1 MLVQMP
7 RGSSD
12 QPGTQKA
19 EECSAFEAG
28 LRRDLATAPVV
39 SYETM
44 LGGWSKRALEF
55 SLTLVSMPIWAF
67 VMLTAALI
75 AKLRHSGPVFV
86 THERIGYGGRAFK
99 CYSMR
104 LSPPSAVI
112 ERLHKDEPANDWNS
126 IAQHAEDTRTKWRR
140 SLERLPRLFNV
151 LRGEMAVVGA
161 APLGRDDLEPLKT
174 AKRYYLSMR
183 PGVIGISSVADA
195 DDEHASQYKIY
206 AMAWS
211 HLTDFLILWDAMRG
225 LRTRGELWKPTR
237 RVLKRRDG
245 AVVHSRRRV
254 AAE

>member
-39 SYETM
+39 SYEAM
-44 LGGWSKRALEF
+44 LGGWSKRAIEF
-55 SLTLVSMPIWAF
+55 TLTLIG
-67 VMLTAALI
+67 MLVWLPAMLVAALV
-75 AKLRHSGPVFV
+75 AKLRHPAPVFV

-104 LSPPSAVI
+104 LSPPTAVI
-112 ERLHKDEPANDWNS
+112 ERLHPEEPANDWNS
-126 IAQHAEDTRTKWRR
+126 IAEHAEDGREKWRR

-151 LRGEMAVVGA
+151 LRGEMALVGP
-161 APLGRDDLEPLKT
+161 APLGREDLEPLKT

-211 HLTDFLILWDAMRG
+211 HLTDFLIMWDAMQS

-237 RVLKRRDG
+237 RVLKRKDK
-245 AVVHSRRRV
+245 APVQSRRRV